1 MAWMTQRRELRPE
14 TPLISNAEVDD
25 ANGRVLRAKLIG
37 DLTVVNA
44 PELLEALRM
53 LIERADAQRVVLS
66 FDDVGYVD
74 SGALGALIEVRKTMG
89 KRGGEV
95 VLDHMPKELA
105 GLIRIM
111 KLDAVFQLGSVLP
124 GLGEA
129 GAGDGSAEGSG
140 GGGDS
145 GCGGG
150 CGGGG
155 D

>member
-14 TPLISNAEVDD
+14 TPLISSAEVDD
-25 ANGRVLRAKLIG
+25 SNERVLKARLVG

-44 PELLEALRM
+44 PELLEALRV
-53 LIERADAQRVVLS
+53 LIREADTHRVVLC

-145 GCGGG
+145 GGGGG